1 MSLIFLDACAIIY
14 LIEGADPW
22 ATRLRNT
29 LIRLREENTEIGI
42 AVSDL
47 SRLECRVRPIRD
59 AQHEILALYDAFFSA
74 DDLTIVPLSPKI
86 IDLATSIRARTKMRT
101 PDALQA
107 ACCLSLPQSCRFIT
121 NDAAFER
128 EPALDIV
135 LI

>member
-1 MSLIFLDACAIIY
+1 VSLIFLDACAIIY

-29 LIRLREENTEIGI
+29 LIRLREENSDIGI

-59 AQHEILALYDAFFSA
+59 AQHEVLALYDAFFSA

-86 IDLATSIRARTKMRT
+86 VDLATSIRARTKLRT

-128 EPALDIV
+128 EPTLDV
-135 LI
+135 MLI

>member
-1 MSLIFLDACAIIY
+1 VSLIFLDACAIIY
-14 LIEGADPW
+14 MIEGADPW

-29 LIRLREENTEIGI
+29 LIRLREDDPDIGV

-47 SRLECRVRPIRD
+47 SRLECRIRPIRQG
-59 AQHEILALYDAFFSA
+59 QHDLLALYDAFFST

-86 IDLATSIRARTKMRT
+86 IDLATSIRARAKMRT

-128 EPALDIV
+128 EPALDIL

>member
-22 ATRLRNT
+22 ATRLRDT
-29 LIRLREENTEIGI
+29 LFHLREDNPDIGV
-42 AVSDL
+42 AVSAL
-47 SRLECRVRPIRD
+47 SRLECRVWPLRD
-59 AQHEILALYDAFFSA
+59 AQHEVLALYDAFFSA
-74 DDLTIVPLSPKI
+74 DDLTIVPLSPKV
-86 IDLATSIRARTKMRT
+86 IDLATSIRARTRMRT

-128 EPALDIV
+128 EAALDIV

>member
-1 MSLIFLDACAIIY
+1 
-14 LIEGADPW
+14 
-22 ATRLRNT
+22 
-29 LIRLREENTEIGI
+29 
-42 AVSDL
+42 
-47 SRLECRVRPIRD
+47 VRPLRD
-59 AQHEILALYDAFFSA
+59 GQHEILALYDAFFSA
-74 DDLTIVPLSPKI
+74 DDLTIVPLSPRI
-86 IDLATSIRARTKMRT
+86 MDLATSIRARTKLRT